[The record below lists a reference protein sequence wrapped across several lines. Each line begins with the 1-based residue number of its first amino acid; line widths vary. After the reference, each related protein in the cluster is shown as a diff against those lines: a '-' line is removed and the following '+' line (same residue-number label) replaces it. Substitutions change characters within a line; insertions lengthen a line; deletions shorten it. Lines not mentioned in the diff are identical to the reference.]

1 MLTKLIPLLRFL
13 FTKTMRSVKDYA
25 CYAKTPEFR
34 VIPTSVITVINE
46 NNSITLTLT

>member
-25 CYAKTPEFR
+25 CYR
-34 VIPTSVITVINE
+34 NYRNYR
-46 NNSITLTLT
+46 NNSVTVRVNVTIFLHRGRS